1 MIPNFIDQSGTL
13 PFPKVTPIRLPEV
26 INLVRKNLKFYEDR
40 ELLDIAQLETIF
52 RDWYRPLV
60 DVDQFPYMY
69 FMNNGITQALEYIP
83 IHFKNADIKMLL
95 GDYFWLK
102 TIKSATE
109 VTSPIS
115 CQISY
120 DTNPSTIDG
129 SVHSNVWD
137 SGMHILDGA
146 YIGTCLDKIPVPPN
160 TELLLLGFSKNLG
173 LPEFRC
179 GLILSKEKIHN
190 LDILQRTFRYVGLQS
205 FSCIA
210 NICIELDILSLSTKL
225 KTHQLEFCNHFDNF
239 YPSQCALLA
248 TTKDQSYNFYKR
260 PNGTIRIPLGESISN
275 WRKNEICI
283 NY

>member
-1 MIPNFIDQSGTL
+1 MGEQMIPTFIDQSKVL

-26 INLVRKNLKFYEDR
+26 TDLVRKNFKFYEGQQ
-40 ELLDIAQLETIF
+40 LLNAVQLESIF
-52 RDWYRPLV
+52 RDWYSPLV
-60 DVDQFPYMY
+60 DIDQFPYMY
-69 FMNNGITQALEYIP
+69 FMNNGITQALEYMP
-83 IHFKNADIKMLL
+83 IHFKNIDIKMLL

-109 VTSPIS
+109 VKDHIS

-137 SGMHILDGA
+137 SSLHILDGA

-179 GLILSKEKIHN
+179 GLILSKKKIQN
-190 LDILQRTFRYVGLQS
+190 LDVLQKTFGYVGLQS
-205 FSCIA
+205 FNCLAS
-210 NICIELDILSLSTKL
+210 ICKELDILSLAAKL
-225 KTHQLEFCNHFDNF
+225 KAHQLEFCGYFNEFI
-239 YPSQCALLA
+239 PSQCALLA
-248 TTKDQSYNFYKR
+248 TTEDQNYKFYKR

-275 WRKNEICI
+275 WIEK
-283 NY
+283 

>member
-1 MIPNFIDQSGTL
+1 MFPKFVDQSKSL

-26 INLVRKNLKFYEDR
+26 IELVRKNFKFYEDH
-40 ELLDIAQLETIF
+40 ELLNFIQLEHIF

-60 DVDQFPYMY
+60 DIDQFPHMY

-83 IHFKNADIKMLL
+83 IHFKNTDIKMLL

-109 VTSPIS
+109 VNSHVS
-115 CQISY
+115 CQVSY

-129 SVHSNVWD
+129 SVHSNVWESD
-137 SGMHILDGA
+137 LHILDGA
-146 YIGTCLDKIPVPPN
+146 YVGTCLDRIPVPSN

-179 GLILSKEKIHN
+179 GLLLSKKKIQN
-190 LDILQRTFRYVGLQS
+190 LDVLQKTFGYVGLQS
-205 FSCIA
+205 FSCLA
-210 NICIELDILSLSTKL
+210 NICKEIDILTLAAKL
-225 KTHQLEFCNHFDNF
+225 KTHQLEFCKNF
-239 YPSQCALLA
+239 EEFTPSQCALLA
-248 TTKDQSYNFYKR
+248 TTDNQGYRFYKR
-260 PNGTIRIPLGESISN
+260 PNGIIRIPLGESISN
-275 WRKNEICI
+275 WIKSEVCN